1 METKNQKTVLKNIRI
16 KKYISKLKTGIK
28 ESLKRFHKS
37 RNSLKELE
45 IQVHAAEHETIE
57 DLKRLHQLLGQ
68 KSVEQ
73 QICDWCIIEIIYK
86 CYTILEHDSSDDE
99 ARAWVNFIWEF
110 VEDE

>member
-1 METKNQKTVLKNIRI
+1 MLENRRI
-16 KKYISKLKTGIK
+16 KKYISNLKLGIK

-45 IQVHAAEHETIE
+45 IQVHAAEHGTIE
-57 DLKRLHQLLGQ
+57 DLKRLHQLLSQ

-73 QICDWCIIEIIYK
+73 QIFDWCIIEIIYK
-86 CYTILEHDSSDDE
+86 SYTILEHDSSDDE
-99 ARAWVNFIWEF
+99 ARGYVNFIMEF

>member
-1 METKNQKTVLKNIRI
+1 MLKNRRI
-16 KKYISKLKTGIK
+16 KNYILKLKTGIK

-45 IQVHAAEHETIE
+45 IQVHAAEHESVE
-57 DLKRLHQLLGQ
+57 DLKRLHQLLSQ

-73 QICDWCIIEIIYK
+73 QICDWCIIEVIYK
-86 CYTILEHDSSDDE
+86 CYTILEHDSGDDE
-99 ARAWVNFIWEF
+99 ARGYVNFIMEF

>member
-1 METKNQKTVLKNIRI
+1 MLKNIRI
-16 KKYISKLKTGIK
+16 KKYISQLKSGIK

-45 IQVHAAEHETIE
+45 IQVRTAEHETIE
-57 DLKRLHQLLGQ
+57 DLKRLHHLLGQ

-73 QICDWCIIEIIYK
+73 QIYDWCIIEIIYK

-99 ARAWVNFIWEF
+99 ARGYVNFIMEF